1 MLEYIKSQIRER
13 NDAAKPVQESVE
25 PADVPNDVIM
35 EYAHLFQELDDAL
48 SEEGSWEGERKLGVD
63 IPLDDDTEIESIE
76 LNLDGRVEDIPGDAE
91 APSVTEEYA
100 TMKTY
105 DKFFAEAAQQVARL
119 PRESDDA
126 YCKRVSKL
134 ADKMYTEYCVDAEK
148 IGAFGFRK
156 YDITDERV
164 PSKIKVN
171 FGAISQGSDESYVG
185 KVNTFFATDEDHKIT
200 KKQLDSVRLVQD
212 GALKN
217 IGPSLMSYMESK
229 YDVPSGSSVWDVCT
243 PTNIIVPKGN
253 GDSFCVV
260 LEYMNEITNQ
270 KEYFGWSRPVREDI
284 DTDYEK
290 INMESFVNE
299 THYENKDT
307 VIQEAAANVEV
318 VEKPKKK
325 FSRFFQE
332 AIDMGT
338 GDAGADTDNGGNAAE
353 PPPIDGDAGSA
364 DQATD
369 TGNADATSTD
379 TEQSSDDASKETAA
393 VNNVSSEIAEKV
405 ADSTQADATGDDE
418 QITFPDETSGD
429 TGSTDGGDSSVS
441 FDSPDAGTGDTSMD
455 EGESVDDQLD
465 DLDNTNAEGDELG
478 DEEGLEGDEGGSI
491 ENDGDIDSMSMEE
504 IMNNASD
511 KLKNMPLSELK
522 EFLANGENT
531 SADFQEAFILTKKN
545 INKEV
550 DVRLRKC
557 LGILNDNKM
566 NIDKLMKK
574 FKLEGH
580 SLNRVL
586 IKASKA
592 SDVYS
597 SDEQNDLKKLN
608 SALGELMVALKKSN
622 DSSYVS
628 SVKRKIEAFT
638 KQSKVVA
645 AFVED
650 KMEKPVQE
658 SFIQE
663 GLFLSETNVKKRL
676 GSKIPPVHA
685 DLSEIVRAYDSGKLT
700 KGKLMKMYKPAKT
713 EYQRTYGGYSGNGST
728 TDNRYGGTIDT
739 TTVNKSYEVDT
750 VQMDHIHSLLKIV
763 GKTLRKSKV
772 QRAFTSDQL
781 EQIDTLGEALDDFV
795 DYLESLIID
804 TSDNKSLVDQVGK
817 DAKKLLTLLAAVYNF
832 CSGLDSVPRHRRY
845 EDGEALGGEVP
856 EEGAEELGG
865 EDSLGGEEP
874 VSEEP
879 EVTEGSED
887 TSAEETEENEETEEP
902 ESEEKDD
909 DKDEEEGEDE

>member
-307 VIQEAAANVEV
+307 VIQEATANVEV

-369 TGNADATSTD
+369 TGNADATATD

-441 FDSPDAGTGDTSMD
+441 FDSSDAGADAGDTSMD

-465 DLDNTNAEGDELG
+465 DLDNTNTEGDELG

-608 SALGELMVALKKSN
+608 SALGELMVSLKKSN

-658 SFIQE
+658 GFVQE
-663 GLFLSETNVKKRL
+663 GLFLSSNNAKKRL
-676 GSKIPPVHA
+676 GRRLSPVHS
-685 DLSEIVRAYDSGKLT
+685 DLSSIVSAGDNGTFT
-700 KGKLMKMYKPAKT
+700 KGKLNKMYKPTKRT
-713 EYQRTYGGYSGNGST
+713 WGYDPGSNGGITTSKDYDVNTPQSENINDLQRILSKIIRKPKVQTAFSNEEISMISDLNDLLDDLIDMIEAVIYDNSSTDNKIVLDKIVATSKKILAIIDNLDQACSVMNDSSSVMSDSPEIPVGDKGEEETSMDAET
-728 TDNRYGGTIDT
+728 TDDIDT
-739 TTVNKSYEVDT
+739 DEATEDTTDT
-750 VQMDHIHSLLKIV
+750 TEESGD
-763 GKTLRKSKV
+763 
-772 QRAFTSDQL
+772 
-781 EQIDTLGEALDDFV
+781 DT
-795 DYLESLIID
+795 
-804 TSDNKSLVDQVGK
+804 T
-817 DAKKLLTLLAAVYNF
+817 
-832 CSGLDSVPRHRRY
+832 
-845 EDGEALGGEVP
+845 
-856 EEGAEELGG
+856 
-865 EDSLGGEEP
+865 
-874 VSEEP
+874 EP
-879 EVTEGSED
+879 EP
-887 TSAEETEENEETEEP
+887 ETEDED
-902 ESEEKDD
+902 EEK
-909 DKDEEEGEDE
+909 EEGEDE

>member
-13 NDAAKPVQESVE
+13 NNAAKPVQESVE

-35 EYAHLFQELDDAL
+35 EYAHLFQELDESL

-105 DKFFAEAAQQVARL
+105 DKFFAEATQQVARL

-200 KKQLDSVRLVQD
+200 KKQLDSVRLVQN

-307 VIQEAAANVEV
+307 VIQEAAAATEV
-318 VEKPKKK
+318 VEKPKKKK

-369 TGNADATSTD
+369 TDNVDAASTD

-418 QITFPDETSGD
+418 QITFPDETSDD

-441 FDSPDAGTGDTSMD
+441 FDSPDAGADDTSMD

-465 DLDNTNAEGDELG
+465 DLDNTNTEDDELG
-478 DEEGLEGDEGGSI
+478 DDTEGLDGDEDGSI
-491 ENDGDIDSMSMEE
+491 ENDGDIESMSMEE

-522 EFLANGENT
+522 EFLVNGENT

-545 INKEV
+545 INQEV

-574 FKLEGH
+574 FKFEGH

-586 IKASKA
+586 IKASKTK
-592 SDVYS
+592 DVYS

-608 SALGELMVALKKSN
+608 SVLGELMVSLKKSN

-658 SFIQE
+658 GFVQE
-663 GLFLSETNVKKRL
+663 GLFLSSNNAKKRL
-676 GSKIPPVHA
+676 GRRLSPVHS
-685 DLSEIVRAYDSGKLT
+685 DLSSIVSAGDNGTFT
-700 KGKLMKMYKPAKT
+700 KGKLNKMYKPTKRT
-713 EYQRTYGGYSGNGST
+713 WGYNPGYDGGITTSKDYDVNTPQSENINDLQRILS
-728 TDNRYGGTIDT
+728 
-739 TTVNKSYEVDT
+739 
-750 VQMDHIHSLLKIV
+750 KII
-763 GKTLRKSKV
+763 RKPKV
-772 QRAFTSDQL
+772 QTAFNNEEISMISDL
-781 EQIDTLGEALDDFV
+781 NDLLDDLV
-795 DYLESLIID
+795 DMIEAVIYDNSG
-804 TSDNKSLVDQVGK
+804 SDNKIVLDKIVTTSKKILAIIDNLDQ
-817 DAKKLLTLLAAVYNF
+817 A
-832 CSGLDSVPRHRRY
+832 CSAMNDSSSVMNDSP
-845 EDGEALGGEVP
+845 EIPIGDKGEEETPMDVETTDDIDTGEAE
-856 EEGAEELGG
+856 A
-865 EDSLGGEEP
+865 
-874 VSEEP
+874 
-879 EVTEGSED
+879 TED
-887 TSAEETEENEETEEP
+887 TTDTTEESGDDTTETETEE
-902 ESEEKDD
+902 
-909 DKDEEEGEDE
+909 DKEEGEDE